1 MSVYLT
7 GDVHCPID
15 VEKLNTKC
23 FPDQKQM
30 TKEDYLIVLGDFGLL
45 WHENSEFYWWK
56 RWFDEKNFTTLWIDG
71 NHENF
76 EWIDRLPVS
85 EWHGGNVHKVSD
97 SIIHL
102 MRGQVFEIGGKYFW
116 TFGGA
121 ASHDK
126 AFRREG

>member
-23 FPDQKQM
+23 FPVQKQM
-30 TKEDYLIVLGDFGLL
+30 TKEDCLIVLGDFGLL
-45 WHENSEFYWWK
+45 WHENREFYWWK

-85 EWHGGNVHKVSD
+85 EWHGEK
-97 SIIHL
+97 SIRCLIPS
-102 MRGQVFEIGGKYFW
+102 FI
-116 TFGGA
+116 
-121 ASHDK
+121 
-126 AFRREG
+126 